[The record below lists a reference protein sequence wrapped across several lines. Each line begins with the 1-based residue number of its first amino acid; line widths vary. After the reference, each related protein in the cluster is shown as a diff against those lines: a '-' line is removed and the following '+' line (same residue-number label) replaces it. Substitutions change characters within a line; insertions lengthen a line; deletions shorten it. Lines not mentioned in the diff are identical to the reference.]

1 MPGQNSVRLQRPS
14 ALPVALA
21 CIFVAGLAAGS
32 LFQLQRMTTFGQRTI
47 HPNNTRVADS
57 DLFSPWIG
65 TIAALHGQDPYS
77 ASVTEQIQ
85 VAIYGRALLPS
96 SGWDPQAF
104 VYPAYIVFL
113 LGPFTLLSWPKVY
126 FLFALLGP
134 LILAAAALAWLPV
147 CLPGV
152 RRTTRLL
159 AVVLVVTSW
168 PALWSYNSRQPS
180 MFVVAAI
187 ALSVLLYSHRFDTSS
202 GFLLAL
208 ATVKPHLV
216 LLLCLWVLPV
226 AAAQRRWRFIAA
238 FALTLF
244 LLVVGS
250 LVLVPHWISHW
261 IRATIDYSHHSGK
274 TSLLIFVTGR
284 HAGPALALFLLLAV
298 LVRLWKLG
306 SVSSDSPRLAYAAA
320 LLLSVTACLVPS
332 NVWLVYNNL
341 LLIPGVLLL
350 FHRPSTERLPEMLR
364 RVAQFSVAIAFV
376 VAPLCAAI
384 SAFTGFSVVLA
395 LLPSFVNFL
404 LPIPVTAALL
414 AMDPGAVSQVLS
426 VHPAGASVATG

>member
-1 MPGQNSVRLQRPS
+1 
-14 ALPVALA
+14 
-21 CIFVAGLAAGS
+21 
-32 LFQLQRMTTFGQRTI
+32 MTTYGQHTI
-47 HPNNTRVADS
+47 HPESAPTADS
-57 DLFSPWIG
+57 DLFSPWVG

-77 ASVTEQIQ
+77 ATVTKQIQ
-85 VAIYGRALLPS
+85 VAIYGRALAPS

-113 LGPFTLLSWPKVY
+113 LGPFTFLSWPQVY

-134 LILAAAALAWLPV
+134 LIIAVAALTWLRV
-147 CLPGV
+147 CLPDIRGA
-152 RRTTRLL
+152 TRLL
-159 AVVLVVTSW
+159 AVALVVISW
-168 PALWSYNSRQPS
+168 PALWSCNSRQPS

-187 ALSVLLYSHRFDTSS
+187 ALSILFYSCRFDATS

-216 LLLCLWVLPV
+216 LLLCLWLLSL
-226 AAAQRRWRFIAA
+226 AAAQRMWRFIVA
-238 FALTLF
+238 FALTFF
-244 LLVVGS
+244 LLIGGS
-250 LVLVPHWISHW
+250 LVLVPYWISHW

-274 TSLLIFVTGR
+274 TSLLVFVAGR
-284 HAGPALALFLLLAV
+284 YAGSALALLLLLAV
-298 LVRLWKLG
+298 LFRLWKLG
-306 SVSSDSPRLAYAAA
+306 SVSPDSRRLAYAAA
-320 LLLSVTACLVPS
+320 LLLSATACLVPS

-350 FHRPSTERLPEMLR
+350 FRRPSAKRLPEIFR
-364 RVAQFSVAIAFV
+364 HVALFSVAIAVV

-414 AMDPGAVSQVLS
+414 AADPGSASRAPS
-426 VHPAGASVATG
+426 ADSATASVAIG